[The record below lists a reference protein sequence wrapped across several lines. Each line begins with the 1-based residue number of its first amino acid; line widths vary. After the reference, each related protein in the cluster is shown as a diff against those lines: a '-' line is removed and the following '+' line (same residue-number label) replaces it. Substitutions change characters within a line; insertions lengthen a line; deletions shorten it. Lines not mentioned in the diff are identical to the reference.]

1 MITAM
6 LLPLLMAQPAAPKS
20 FEDMM
25 AQTRAAYRSLK
36 SYRDSWF
43 MKTTAGDQEQL
54 LKFERQI
61 DGERGSMKATLD
73 GEVILQ
79 LGSDGKASFFMVP
92 GFSKYA
98 EFSGKNPWI
107 TRDPK
112 DDEKLMQDGD
122 FNVTVDGIYDI
133 LVTSKPSLKLLT
145 FTPGKFEGQDV
156 RVAKCEVRRPDTKS
170 GVDMTITFEKGKML
184 IVRLECDVIGR
195 DSSKAN
201 MVLLRESSAEGAK
214 LDPTQF
220 EMPKSVTSSYSKAPW
235 EEIVPGFYKH

>member
-1 MITAM
+1 MKTDNAGWFSLV
-6 LLPLLMAQPAAPKS
+6 LLLSALPIALVIPLLMAQPAAPKS

-98 EFSGKNPWI
+98 EFTGKNPWI

-112 DDEKLMQDGD
+112 DDEKSVTTQSPMTMSVICGHVTEPPDSLVIPTSARASSPR
-122 FNVTVDGIYDI
+122 FFAVIPVTVPLQVPRDRWIPSAHRSLMLRLWSENVSSFAVNTAADSPPSPRMLRTCTLPLPVPP
-133 LVTSKPSLKLLT
+133 LVSS
-145 FTPGKFEGQDV
+145 
-156 RVAKCEVRRPDTKS
+156 
-170 GVDMTITFEKGKML
+170 
-184 IVRLECDVIGR
+184 VI
-195 DSSKAN
+195 
-201 MVLLRESSAEGAK
+201 
-214 LDPTQF
+214 
-220 EMPKSVTSSYSKAPW
+220 MP
-235 EEIVPGFYKH
+235 